1 MNGGVAP
8 YGWTIDGNNT
18 GAVLTGLEDGLYFI
32 AVTDANNCV
41 FTDTLNVVAPDSIR
55 AELSITQP
63 SCTESFDGEIIISAT
78 GGTGALYYFINNSGS
93 TGISDQL
100 APSSYLIQVF
110 DDNSCSI
117 DTVVDLIA
125 LRDECLTIPNYF
137 SPNDD
142 GVNDVWNIQG
152 IDLANYTLVIFNVT
166 GQELYRTESQNYQPW
181 DGRFNGR
188 VLPDGDYY
196 YVLESEIQQQAGYV
210 TLRK

>member
-1 MNGGVAP
+1 V
-8 YGWTIDGNNT
+8 
-18 GAVLTGLEDGLYFI
+18 

-41 FTDTLNVVAPDSIR
+41 FSDTLSIIAPDSILTD
-55 AELSITQP
+55 LSITQP
-63 SCTESFDGEIIISAT
+63 SCSESSDGEIIISAS
-78 GGTGALYYFINNSGS
+78 GGTGSLYYLINNTGS
-93 TGISDQL
+93 TGMASGLGQ
-100 APSSYLIQVF
+100 SSYLIQII
-110 DDNSCSI
+110 DDNGCSV
-117 DTVVDLIA
+117 DTIVDLIA
-125 LRDECLTIPNYF
+125 LRDECLSIPNYF

-142 GVNDVWNIQG
+142 GVNDVWNILG

-181 DGRFNGR
+181 DGQFNGR